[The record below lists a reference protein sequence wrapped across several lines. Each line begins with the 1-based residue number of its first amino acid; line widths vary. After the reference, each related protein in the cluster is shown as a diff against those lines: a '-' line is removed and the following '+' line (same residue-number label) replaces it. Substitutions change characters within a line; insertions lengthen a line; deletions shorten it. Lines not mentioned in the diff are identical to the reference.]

1 MTQMVFDGLD
11 TDDEGTIS
19 MDEYTDASTSNEVLR
34 IEQVCKFFDEE
45 RKRSVLEKLFD
56 DTNFKKKRK
65 NNLNK
70 KNNKLDKKKEGD
82 HSPTVLE
89 KVIDAIDKAID
100 I

>member
-11 TDDEGTIS
+11 ADDEGTIS

-34 IEQVCKFFDEE
+34 VGDVCKFFDEE
-45 RKRSVLEKLFD
+45 RRKGVLEKFFD
-56 DTNFKKKRK
+56 DTNLKAK
-65 NNLNK
+65 NKQNMNK
-70 KNNKLDKKKEGD
+70 KNNKLNKKKAD
-82 HSPTVLE
+82 DSPTVLE